1 MRVTAATRAQSYL
14 FLALLPRLVS
24 LSRMASDCQERIRIL
39 TIMVIFNTF
48 RAMKRLVFTLTA
60 IAALMTSCVK
70 NQGEINFVEQNKT
83 IAVEV
88 TADNT
93 RTYFEGEQILWAESG
108 EALNVIYFA
117 EVEGEAM
124 SRRQTSTHQDYTVKD
139 NCAEFSADFNS
150 TSGATKY
157 TFGAFYPYAFKST
170 TSSINL
176 AVPQTQTPSLTSYD
190 PATDILVST
199 NPVVTETLP
208 NKISFTFARMVA
220 FAKMTIE
227 GIGEGEKIEKVIF
240 SSPTKPAGAVE
251 FKVHAEATVEN
262 AKWYNNYEDITINLE
277 GRTATGKDTV
287 WFTTVPTDLS
297 GSSFTVTVTTDKF
310 NYTKTVD
317 LTGKTLTFERADVAV
332 FTVKDIVK
340 QEKPQVYKLLT
351 DVAELTAGDKV
362 IITNKNIE
370 STTVR
375 VMMTTMNG
383 TNKIKLSSDYA
394 TITPSIE
401 IQANA
406 LPENTAVFTVEQ
418 GATAGTFAFK
428 AEGAGYLNGG
438 YDDEN
443 WSSFLNYSS
452 TLEAGASWTV
462 ELISNGAKMSSCY
475 NGSSTRY
482 LNNSDNY
489 NMNYANSRGTSYHYH
504 IFYIDGAATEEPE
517 TPETPENP
525 VVTPLEAPVV
535 TATATA
541 NTVTVEWTAV
551 EGAKDYTVVCGEQS
565 VTVAATTA
573 TFENVAAG
581 SYKVV
586 VTANPA
592 DETLHVAATST
603 AVEVVVEDA
612 PVLGGEAQT
621 ITLAFP
627 ADMPAGVNSGA
638 SVGTLYDGDITISS
652 TGSWRTDNTDGRD
665 CIYIGRSSTN
675 DFTVVANSGKVIT
688 KITLT
693 APVGYQID
701 LKAKDNATA
710 TTTTFATTTVAEWT
724 GECKSRVVFTPVGTS
739 HSNIA
744 TITVEYK

>member
-14 FLALLPRLVS
+14 FLALLPRRVLPSRTALVY
-24 LSRMASDCQERIRIL
+24 QVRILIL
-39 TIMVIFNTF
+39 TIMVTFNTLT
-48 RAMKRLVFTLTA
+48 AMKKLVYTLTA
-60 IAALMTSCVK
+60 ISALLCSCVN
-70 NQGEINFVEQNKT
+70 NQSEINFVEGAKT
-83 IAVEV
+83 VAVEV
-88 TADNT
+88 TADNS

-108 EALNVIYFA
+108 EALNIIYFA

-157 TFGAFYPYAFKST
+157 TFGAFYPYASKLT

-176 AVPQTQTPSLTSYD
+176 TVPQTQTPSLTSYD

-227 GIGEGEKIEKVIF
+227 GIGEGEKIQKVVF

-262 AKWYNNYEDITINLE
+262 AKWYNNFEDITINLE

-401 IQANA
+401 IEANA

-428 AEGAGYLNGG
+428 AEGAGYLNGE

-517 TPETPENP
+517 TPENP

-592 DETLHVAATST
+592 DKTLHIASTST

-612 PVLGGEAQT
+612 PAQGGEAQT

-627 ADMPAGVNSGA
+627 ADMPAGVNSGDT
-638 SVGTLYDGDITISS
+638 VGTIYNGDVTISS
-652 TGSWRTDNTDGRD
+652 KGSWRIGKSDGRD
-665 CIYIGRSSTN
+665 CIYIGKSTTN

-693 APVGYQID
+693 APVGHQID
-701 LKAKDNATA
+701 LKAKDNDTFN
-710 TTTTFATTTVAEWT
+710 TTTFATTSVAEWT
-724 GECKSRVVFTPVGTS
+724 GECRSRVVFTAAGNA